1 MTIHHRQRA
10 TAIALFAM
18 LLTGSALADNINGT
32 DFANYYQKALAQRGI
47 EGTPAI
53 IRALTDSDATLRLYA
68 AQALGERRDAA
79 AIGPLTAVLGDSNGA
94 VRFHAARALALFDSN
109 AGAGVLRQVLAS
121 GSNPS
126 EAVEAAGLLAGLGDP
141 AGYPYVIQ
149 ALKSGD
155 SAVQS
160 RAVSDLLK
168 FQRFDGQPSEV
179 GPINVLAALAAL
191 IESANAPSV
200 RVNAIY
206 AMARTG
212 DKRAVA
218 PLTKASQSPDAPVS
232 KAASVALAM
241 IDAKR

>member
-1 MTIHHRQRA
+1 MTTRHLA
-10 TAIALFAM
+10 TAIALSAGM
-18 LLTGSALADNINGT
+18 LAGSGLADSIKGS

-53 IRALTDSDATLRLYA
+53 IQALTDPDATLRLYA
-68 AQALGERRDAA
+68 AQALGERRDSA
-79 AIGPLTAVLGDSNGA
+79 AIGPLTAALGDANSA
-94 VRFHAARALALFDSN
+94 VRFHVARSLATLGSQ
-109 AGAGVLRQVLAS
+109 AGSGVLREVLAN

-141 AGYPYVIQ
+141 VGYPDVIQ

-155 SAVQS
+155 LAVQS

-168 FQRFDGQPSEV
+168 FQRFDGQPSAV
-179 GPINVLAALAAL
+179 GPINVLAALSML
-191 IESANAPSV
+191 IESPTAASV

-212 DKRAVA
+212 DRRAVA
-218 PLTKASQSPDAPVS
+218 PLTKASRSPDAPVS
-232 KAASVALAM
+232 KAAGVALSM

>member
-1 MTIHHRQRA
+1 MNIRQCA
-10 TAIALFAM
+10 AAIALFAV
-18 LLTGSALADNINGT
+18 LVSGSALADNINGT
-32 DFANYYQKALAQRGI
+32 AFANYYQKALALRGI
-47 EGTPAI
+47 EGTPAL
-53 IRALTDSDATLRLYA
+53 IRTLSDPDVTLRLYA
-68 AQALGERRDAA
+68 AQALGERRDSA
-79 AIGPLTAVLGDSNGA
+79 AIGPLTAALGDTNSA
-94 VRFHAARALALFDSN
+94 VRFHAARSLALLGSN
-109 AGAGVLRQVLAS
+109 AGIGVLWEALAN

-126 EAVEAAGLLAGLGDP
+126 EAVEAAGLLADLGDP
-141 AGYPYVIQ
+141 VGYRYVIQ
-149 ALKSGD
+149 ALTSG
-155 SAVQS
+155 ALVVQS

-179 GPINVLAALAAL
+179 GPISVLGAL
-191 IESANAPSV
+191 SAVIDSPTAPSV

-232 KAASVALAM
+232 KAAAVALAM

>member
-1 MTIHHRQRA
+1 MTIRHR
-10 TAIALFAM
+10 TTVIALFAV
-18 LLTGSALADNINGT
+18 LLSGSALADNINGT

-53 IRALTDSDATLRLYA
+53 IRALVDPDPTLRLYA
-68 AQALGERRDAA
+68 AQALGERRDPA
-79 AIGPLTAVLGDSNGA
+79 AIGPLTAALGDANAA
-94 VRFHAARALALFDSN
+94 VRFHAARSLALLGSN
-109 AGAGVLRQVLAS
+109 AGNGVLREVLAS

-141 AGYPYVIQ
+141 VGYPYVIQ
-149 ALKSGD
+149 VLKSGD
-155 SAVQS
+155 LAVQS

-168 FQRFDGQPSEV
+168 FQRFDGRTSEV
-179 GPINVLAALAAL
+179 GPINVVAALAAL
-191 IESANAPSV
+191 IESPTASSV

-212 DKRAVA
+212 DRRAVA
-218 PLTKASQSPDAPVS
+218 PLTRASQSPDAPVS